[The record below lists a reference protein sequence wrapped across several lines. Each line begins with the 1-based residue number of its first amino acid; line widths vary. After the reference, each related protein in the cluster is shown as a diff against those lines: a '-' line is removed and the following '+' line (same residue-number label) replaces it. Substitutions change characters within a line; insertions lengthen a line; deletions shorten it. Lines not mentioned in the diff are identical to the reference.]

1 MNLPSRLFPL
11 LLALTTLPAAA
22 QSDLK
27 IRIAFPSGM
36 NGIYPT
42 VMERAGIAK
51 KHGLDAEFAFFQ
63 NGPPMMEALAA
74 GSVDAVITS
83 LMPITLFL
91 SKQPGK
97 AVVVAQLG
105 YSSHSLMVPRD
116 STVTGLADLKG
127 KRIAVSF
134 STDSHQDLLSSL
146 RAAGIDPTKDVKL
159 LNTPPNELLLA
170 LSQNFAEAIL
180 IRQPQVLRLQQ
191 QFGAKIVQTWPFRF
205 LSIMRSDYLAKNP
218 EAQARYLNALRDSVF
233 WTASNPEQ
241 ASIWFGERLRLD
253 PAIVR
258 QISNEDPQFTK
269 VSNAANIPLALSPEF
284 QKSLEAWFKQSLE
297 FGLIREPVSLK
308 R

>member
-1 MNLPSRLFPL
+1 MHALLRLLPLFTL
-11 LLALTTLPAAA
+11 LIAIPAAA
-22 QSDLK
+22 QSDIK

-51 KHGLDAEFAFFQ
+51 KHGLDAEFSFFQ

-83 LMPITLFL
+83 LMPITSFM
-91 SKQPGK
+91 SRQPGK
-97 AVVVAQLG
+97 ATLVAQLG
-105 YSSHSLMVPRD
+105 YSSHSLMVPKD
-116 STVTGLADLKG
+116 SPAASLKDLKG

-134 STDSHQDLLSSL
+134 GTDSHHDLLGSL
-146 RAAGIDPTKDVKL
+146 RGAGLDAAKDVRL

-170 LSQNFAEAIL
+170 LSQNFAEAIV

-191 QFGAKIVQTWPFRF
+191 QFGAKIIQTWPFRF
-205 LSIMRSDYLAKNP
+205 LSIMRTDYLEKHP
-218 EAQARYLNALRDSVF
+218 DAQARYLAALRESVL
-233 WTASNPEQ
+233 WTARNQEQ
-241 ASIWFGERLRLD
+241 ASAWFGERLRLD

-269 VSNAANIPLALSPEF
+269 VTSAEAVPLALTPAFRKLLSD
-284 QKSLEAWFKQSLE
+284 WFRESME
-297 FGLIREPVSLK
+297 FGMIREPVILAN
-308 R
+308 

>member
-1 MNLPSRLFPL
+1 MHTLLRLLPLIAL
-11 LLALTTLPAAA
+11 LVTMPAAA
-22 QSDLK
+22 QSDIR

-42 VMERAGIAK
+42 VMERAGIAR
-51 KHGLDAEFAFFQ
+51 KHGLDAEFSFFQ

-74 GSVDAVITS
+74 GSIDAVITS
-83 LMPITLFL
+83 LMPITSFM
-91 SKQPGK
+91 SRQPGK
-97 AVVVAQLG
+97 ATVVAQLG
-105 YSSHSLMVPRD
+105 YSSHSLMVPKE
-116 STVTGLADLKG
+116 STVGALKDLKG

-134 STDSHQDLLSSL
+134 GTDSHQDLLGSL
-146 RAAGIDPTKDVKL
+146 RAAGLDSAKDVKL

-170 LSQNFAEAIL
+170 LSQNFAEAIV

-205 LSIMRSDYLAKNP
+205 LSIMRTDYLAKNP
-218 EAQARYLNALRDSVF
+218 EAQARYLAALRESVA
-233 WTASNPEQ
+233 WTAKNPEQ

-258 QISNEDPQFTK
+258 QISNEDPQFAK
-269 VSNAANIPLALSPEF
+269 AGNAESIPLALSPAFRKTLEDWF
-284 QKSLEAWFKQSLE
+284 QQSLE
-297 FGLIREPVSLK
+297 FGLIREPVLLA

>member
-1 MNLPSRLFPL
+1 MHLLRLLPII
-11 LLALTTLPAAA
+11 LALFALPAIA
-22 QSDLK
+22 QSDIK
-27 IRIAFPSGM
+27 IRIAYPSGM

-42 VMERAGIAK
+42 VMERAAIAK
-51 KHGLDAEFAFFQ
+51 KYGLDAEFSFFQ

-74 GSVDAVITS
+74 GSIDAVITS
-83 LMPITLFL
+83 LMPITSFL

-97 AVVVAQLG
+97 ATVVAQLG
-105 YSSHSLMVPRD
+105 YSSHSLMVPKD
-116 STVTGLADLKG
+116 STVSGLADLKG

-134 STDSHQDLLSSL
+134 GTDSHQDLLASL
-146 RAAGIDPTKDVKL
+146 RAAGIDPARDVKL

-205 LSIMRSDYLAKNP
+205 LSIMRTEYLAKNP
-218 EAQARYLNALRDSVF
+218 GVQARYLDALRESVL
-233 WTASNPEQ
+233 WTANNPDQ
-241 ASIWFGERLRLD
+241 ASAWFGERLRLD

-258 QISNEDPQFTK
+258 KISNEDPQFTK
-269 VSNAANIPLALSPEF
+269 VSKAGDVPLALSPEF
-284 QKSLEAWFKQSLE
+284 QKSLEAWFKQSLD
-297 FGLIREPVSLK
+297 FGLIREPVVLA